1 MQPQTIVVPKVDSA
15 DDMDWLFDH
24 VYTTVEQTREEA
36 DIVDLL
42 TQVESPMGLLNLR
55 YGNFDIILDLFSR
68 ICQLHPTP
76 HAPCATPY
84 LVPDADRLLIGA
96 CNPML

>member
-55 YGNFDIILDLFSR
+55 YGNFDIIFGPFLAHLSAPS
-68 ICQLHPTP
+68 HPTRAMC
-76 HAPCATPY
+76 HA
-84 LVPDADRLLIGA
+84 LLGA
-96 CNPML
+96 RC